1 MIGTL
6 SLHDMKTI
14 LLRYVT
20 YNQWANDRLL
30 SFVSENFKPEQ
41 LEQSIVSSFP
51 SVRTTLLHLW
61 GAECIWLMRL
71 KGESPT
77 TWKWMEFSG
86 SFQEL
91 YGEIIEN
98 DKAWIDFIETSGDAF
113 LQTQF
118 RYKSLDGTEY
128 HNMVA
133 EAVLHC
139 MNHSTFHR
147 GQLITLFRQLG
158 FKKLF
163 STDLIAF
170 SRD

>member
-1 MIGTL
+1 
-6 SLHDMKTI
+6 
-14 LLRYVT
+14 
-20 YNQWANDRLL
+20 
-30 SFVSENFKPEQ
+30 
-41 LEQSIVSSFP
+41 
-51 SVRTTLLHLW
+51 
-61 GAECIWLMRL
+61 
-71 KGESPT
+71 
-77 TWKWMEFSG
+77 MEFSG